1 MQPGPRCSSSSR
13 GHAIRP
19 DAATAGF
26 GAPRDVVYRPQ
37 AEALRSS
44 RAVPSMVCAP
54 IDAAMPTRAPLLAGQ
69 GLRLARAE
77 ASAAEIVES
86 IVEGV
91 LTARERWVRA

>member
-1 MQPGPRCSSSSR
+1 MQQFVARARDTPGCSDRRLRRSARRRLPPAGRGAAQQPG
-13 GHAIRP
+13 
-19 DAATAGF
+19 
-26 GAPRDVVYRPQ
+26 
-37 AEALRSS
+37 
-44 RAVPSMVCAP
+44 RAVDGLRAHRRG
-54 IDAAMPTRAPLLAGQ
+54 DADWAPLLAGQ

>member
-1 MQPGPRCSSSSR
+1 LRAHRR
-13 GHAIRP
+13 G
-19 DAATAGF
+19 DA
-26 GAPRDVVYRPQ
+26 DW
-37 AEALRSS
+37 
-44 RAVPSMVCAP
+44 
-54 IDAAMPTRAPLLAGQ
+54 APLLAGQ